1 MQNIADILRN
11 IRLLVL
17 DVDGVLTDGRL
28 YFDSNGEALKVF
40 NTLDGHGIKM
50 LQSTGVDVAIITGR
64 NHPAVAR
71 RVSDLGIKYLYPGR
85 EDKLTA
91 IQELWRESQLQSS
104 QTAFMGDDWPDLL
117 AMGAVTFAAT
127 VPNAADEVK
136 KRAHWCSTH
145 AGGEGAVRELCELI
159 MKAQGTLDKAL
170 SPYIQGYHE

>member
-1 MQNIADILRN
+1 MPDLIDKLQK

-50 LQSTGVDVAIITGR
+50 LQASGVDVAIITGR
-64 NHPAVAR
+64 NNPAVAK

-91 IQELWRESQLQSS
+91 IQELWSESQRNSNE
-104 QTAFMGDDWPDLL
+104 TAFMGDDWPDLL
-117 AMGAVTFAAT
+117 AMAAVTFAAT

-136 KRAHWCSTH
+136 NRAHWCSTR

-159 MKAQGTLDKAL
+159 MKAQGTLDSVLA
-170 SPYIQGYHE
+170 PYIQGYHG